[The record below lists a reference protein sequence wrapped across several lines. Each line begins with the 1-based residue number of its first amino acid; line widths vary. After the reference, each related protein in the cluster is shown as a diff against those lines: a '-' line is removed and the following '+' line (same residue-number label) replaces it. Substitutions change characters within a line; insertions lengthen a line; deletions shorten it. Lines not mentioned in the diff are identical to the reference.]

1 MSTVR
6 WGMIGCGSVTELKS
20 GPAFYKAPGSALVA
34 VMGRRLEAVRDY
46 AARHGIARY
55 YTDAQALINDP
66 EVDAVYIATP
76 PDSHLEYSLMVV
88 AAGKHCCVEKP
99 MSMSAEQSELM
110 QRTFERAGLHLF
122 VSYYRRSLPRFLQV
136 REWLQN
142 GRIGELRQLT
152 WSLCKP
158 PSPADASASN
168 WRTDPTIAGGGY
180 FADLASHGFDLFQ
193 FLAGDIV
200 EVNGFTARQAGNY
213 AAEDAVTACWTFAS
227 GALGMGCWNFV
238 ADRRE
243 DRVELIGSRGRI
255 QFSVFDDE
263 PIRLE
268 GDTNEVLTIPC
279 HAHIQ
284 WHHVLGMNAHIR
296 GETEHPAV
304 AIEALKTDRILDK
317 VLKRYAHPLESSH

>member
-34 VMGRRLEAVRDY
+34 VMGRREEAVRDY
-46 AARHGIARY
+46 ATRHGIARF
-55 YTDAQALINDP
+55 YTDAQALIDDP

-76 PDSHLEYSLMVV
+76 PDSHLDYSLMVA

-99 MSMSAEQSELM
+99 MSLNAEQSALM

-122 VSYYRRSLPRFLQV
+122 VSYYRRSLPRFQQV
-136 REWLQN
+136 RTWLED
-142 GRIGELRQLT
+142 GRIGELRHLNWT
-152 WSLCKP
+152 LCKP
-158 PSPADASASN
+158 AAVADTNPDN
-168 WRTDPTIAGGGY
+168 WRTDPAIAGGGY

-193 FLAGDIV
+193 YLAGDIV
-200 EVNGFTARQAGNY
+200 EVSGFTARQAGRY
-213 AAEDAVTACWTFAS
+213 AAEDAVSACWTFAS

-243 DRVELIGSRGRI
+243 DRVELIGSQGRI
-255 QFSVFDDE
+255 TFSVFEDQ
-263 PIRLE
+263 PLRLE
-268 GDTNEVLTIPC
+268 AETEEVLEIPC
-279 HAHIQ
+279 HTHIQ
-284 WHHVLGMNAHIR
+284 WHHVLAMNAHIR
-296 GETEHPAV
+296 GDAKHPSL

-317 VLKRYAHPLESSH
+317 VLQRYSQHP

>member
-34 VMGRRLEAVRDY
+34 VMGRREEAVRDY
-46 AARHGIARY
+46 ATRHGIARF

-76 PDSHLEYSLMVV
+76 PDSHLEYSLMVA

-99 MSMSAEQSELM
+99 MALNAEQSALM

-122 VSYYRRSLPRFLQV
+122 VSYYRRSLPRFAQV
-136 REWLQN
+136 RRWLAQ
-142 GRIGELRQLT
+142 GRIGEVRHLSWTLT
-152 WSLCKP
+152 KA
-158 PSPADASASN
+158 PSAADLDGSAN
-168 WRTDPTIAGGGY
+168 WRTDPSVAGGGY

-193 FLAGDIV
+193 YLLGDIV
-200 EVNGFTARQAGNY
+200 EVAGFTARQAGLY
-213 AAEDAVTACWTFAS
+213 AAEDAVSASWRFAS
-227 GALGMGCWNFV
+227 GALGMGCWSFV

-243 DRVELIGSRGRI
+243 DRVEIIGSQGRI
-255 QFSVFDDE
+255 AFSVFDEHPVQLFADE
-263 PIRLE
+263 QISLE
-268 GDTNEVLTIPC
+268 IP
-279 HAHIQ
+279 HHEHIQ

-296 GETEHPAV
+296 GDSQHPAV
-304 AIEALKTDRILDK
+304 AEQAVKTDWVMDQI
-317 VLKRYAHPLESSH
+317 LKRH

>member
-34 VMGRRLEAVRDY
+34 VMGRREAAVRDY

-66 EVDAVYIATP
+66 DVDAVYIATP
-76 PDSHLEYSLMVV
+76 PDSHLEYSLMVA

-99 MSMSAEQSELM
+99 MALNAEQGALM

-122 VSYYRRSLPRFLQV
+122 VSYYRRSLPRFQQV
-136 REWLQN
+136 RHWLQE
-142 GRIGELRQLT
+142 GRIGQLRHLSWT
-152 WSLCKP
+152 LCKP
-158 PSPADASASN
+158 PAVEDASATN
-168 WRTDPTIAGGGY
+168 WRTDPLIAGGGY

-193 FLAGDIV
+193 YLAGDIV
-200 EVNGFTARQAGNY
+200 EVSGFTARQAGRY
-213 AAEDAVTACWTFAS
+213 AAEDAVTACWTFSS

-243 DRVELIGSRGRI
+243 DRVELIGSLGRI
-255 QFSVFDDE
+255 TFAVFDE
-263 PIRLE
+263 QPLRLE
-268 GDTNEVLTIPC
+268 GEVNEVLEVPC
-279 HAHIQ
+279 HTHIQ
-284 WHHVLGMNAHIR
+284 WHHVVAMNAHIR
-296 GETEHPAV
+296 GEAEHPSL

-317 VLKRYAHPLESSH
+317 VLQRNPFNLG